1 VVVTVAHHPK
11 CSVTDA
17 FNEENVC
24 VSCQRTKRLCL

>member
-24 VSCQRTKRLCL
+24 VSC